1 MYRNKWKGVLA
12 IKIKNIKQILCDTS
26 YERVAGTE
34 NEHKCAHYLVEKCKE
49 LGFEAELEP
58 FNIRMY
64 KQEDARLIVDGKE
77 IACTAFGG
85 TKNGTV
91 KGEICIFEGEDEIS
105 LEKCRGKIV
114 LSYKPVGIKLYE
126 KLCEAKA
133 LAFISFN
140 GNVLYDGSD
149 IFECGLANKV
159 ENKDKIPGV
168 NIHLKDAAKLVRKKK
183 PLQAELSV
191 KQTEFVGTSY
201 NVVVDI
207 PGESQKYVLISA
219 HYDSKQFSHGAYD
232 NMSSC
237 IGLLHILEYFKT
249 HSHKTGIKLLFC
261 GSEEIGLVGSRVYC
275 RDHKDELSKIVLNI
289 NLDMLGCFMGRFTA
303 FSCINEKTEEFLKTF
318 AKDNNY
324 PCETI
329 YAIRSSDQNSFLVN
343 NVKAVSFARYSVG
356 DTAVIHTKYD
366 TKKVIDEKQLLN
378 DIDFVAKFSQFAA
391 NNPEFFDGME
401 ISEKIKADA
410 HASINKQRDLI

>member
-1 MYRNKWKGVLA
+1 MKGALV

-34 NEHKCAHYLVEKCKE
+34 NEHKCAHYLVEKCKD
-49 LGFEAELEP
+49 LGFEAALEP
-58 FNIRMY
+58 FNIRIY
-64 KQEDARLIVDGKE
+64 KQKDAKLVVDGKAIE
-77 IACTAFGG
+77 CTAFGG
-85 TKNGTV
+85 AENGTV
-91 KGEICIFEGEDEIS
+91 KGEICVFEGEDEVS

-114 LSYKPVGIKLYE
+114 LLYKPVGIRLYE

-140 GNVLYDGSD
+140 GNALYEDRD
-149 IFECGLANKV
+149 ILKCGFANKV
-159 ENKDKIPGV
+159 ENENKIPGV
-168 NIHLKDAAKLVRKKK
+168 NIHLKDAIKLVRKKK
-183 PLQAELSV
+183 TLQAELSV
-191 KQTEFVGTSY
+191 NQKEFVGTSY

-207 PGESQKYVLISA
+207 PGESQKLVLISA
-219 HYDSKQFSHGAYD
+219 HYDSTQFSHGAYD

-261 GSEEIGLVGSRVYC
+261 ASEEIGLVGSRVYC

-289 NLDMLGCFMGRFTA
+289 NLDMLGCFMGKFTA
-303 FSCINEKTEEFLKTF
+303 FSCIDEKAEDFLKTF

-324 PCETI
+324 PCETRH
-329 YAIRSSDQNSFLVN
+329 AIRLSDQNSFLVN
-343 NVKAVSFARYSVG
+343 NVKAVSFARYPAG
-356 DTAVIHTKYD
+356 DTAVIHTRYD
-366 TKKVIDEKQLLN
+366 TKKVIDEKQLLK
-378 DIDFVAKFSQFAA
+378 DIDFVAKFAQFAA

-401 ISEKIKADA
+401 ISEKIKTDA
-410 HASINKQRDLI
+410 LASINKQRDLI

>member
-1 MYRNKWKGVLA
+1 MKGELA

-49 LGFEAELEP
+49 LGFEAALEP

-64 KQEDARLIVDGKE
+64 KQEEARLVVDGKE
-77 IACTAFGG
+77 IACTAFGSAE
-85 TKNGTV
+85 NGTV
-91 KGEICIFEGEDEIS
+91 KGEVCIFEGEDEVS

-114 LSYKPVGIKLYE
+114 LLYKPVGAELYE

-140 GNVLYDGSD
+140 GNVFHNDRDVLNRG
-149 IFECGLANKV
+149 FGNKV
-159 ENKDKIPGV
+159 EIKDKIPGV
-168 NIHLKDAAKLVRKKK
+168 NIHLKDAIKLVRKKK
-183 PLQAELSV
+183 NFQAELSV
-191 KQTEFVGTSY
+191 KQTAYVGTSY

-207 PGESQKYVLISA
+207 PGESQKLVLVSA
-219 HYDSKQFSHGAYD
+219 HYDSTQFSCGMYD

-237 IGLLHILEYFKT
+237 VGLLHILEYFKI

-261 GSEEIGLVGSRVYC
+261 ASEEIGFVGSRVYC
-275 RDHKDELSKIVLNI
+275 RDHKNELSKIVLNI

-303 FSCINEKTEEFLKTF
+303 FSCVDEKTEEFLKTF

-324 PCETI
+324 PCETRH
-329 YAIRSSDQNSFLVN
+329 AIRSSDQNSFLVN
-343 NVKAVSFARYSVG
+343 NVKAVSFARYPVG
-356 DTAVIHTKYD
+356 DTAVIHTRYD

-378 DIDFVAKFSQFAA
+378 DIDFVAKFSQFVA

-410 HASINKQRDLI
+410 DASINKQRDLI